1 MRYAIKAPILGF
13 EYITSVELV
22 KIDEYF
28 SKIIATNQNITN
40 EYGTNQIAHNI
51 EMMLVNPYA
60 LREYSFVIPKY
71 IESLL
76 DIKNDSSL
84 EVYCI
89 VVLQRNVEDS
99 MVNFLAPLVF
109 NTANKTAGQIAL
121 SMIEYPDFGFKESLK
136 SFMRQGA

>member
-13 EYITSVELV
+13 EYISSVEIV

-28 SKIIATNQNITN
+28 SKIIAQNDDTNHQL
-40 EYGTNQIAHNI
+40 AHNI
-51 EMMLVNPYA
+51 EMMLVNPYT
-60 LREYSFVIPKY
+60 LREYSFIIPKY

-76 DIKNDSSL
+76 EIDSTSRL

>member
-13 EYITSVELV
+13 EYISSVELV

-28 SKIIATNQNITN
+28 SKIIAQNDDTNHQLT
-40 EYGTNQIAHNI
+40 HNI
-51 EMMLVNPYA
+51 EMMLVNPYT
-60 LREYSFVIPKY
+60 LREYSFIIPKY

-76 DIKNDSSL
+76 EIDSTSRL

>member
-13 EYITSVELV
+13 EYISSVELV

-28 SKIIATNQNITN
+28 SKIIAQSDDASR
-40 EYGTNQIAHNI
+40 EVAHNI
-51 EMMLVNPYA
+51 EMMLVNPYT
-60 LREYSFVIPKY
+60 LREYSFIIPKY

-76 DIKNDSSL
+76 EIDSTSRL

>member
-13 EYITSVELV
+13 EYISSVELV

-28 SKIIATNQNITN
+28 SKIIAQSDDTSR
-40 EYGTNQIAHNI
+40 EVAHNI
-51 EMMLVNPYA
+51 EMMLVNPYT
-60 LREYSFVIPKY
+60 LREYSFIIPKY

-76 DIKNDSSL
+76 EIDSTSRL

>member
-13 EYITSVELV
+13 EYISSVELV

-28 SKIIATNQNITN
+28 SKIIAQSDDTSR
-40 EYGTNQIAHNI
+40 EVAHNI
-51 EMMLVNPYA
+51 EMMLVNPYT
-60 LREYSFVIPKY
+60 LREYSFIIPKY

-76 DIKNDSSL
+76 EIDSASRL

>member
-13 EYITSVELV
+13 EYISSVEIV

-28 SKIIATNQNITN
+28 SKIIAQNDDTN
-40 EYGTNQIAHNI
+40 NQLAHNI
-51 EMMLVNPYA
+51 EMMLVNPYT
-60 LREYSFVIPKY
+60 LREYSFIIPKY

-76 DIKNDSSL
+76 EIDSTSRL

>member
-1 MRYAIKAPILGF
+1 MRYTIKAPILGF
-13 EYITSVELV
+13 EYISSVELV

-28 SKIIATNQNITN
+28 SKIIAQSDDASR
-40 EYGTNQIAHNI
+40 EVAHNI
-51 EMMLVNPYA
+51 EMMLVNPYT
-60 LREYSFVIPKY
+60 LREYSFIIPKY

-76 DIKNDSSL
+76 EIDSTSRL

>member
-13 EYITSVELV
+13 EYISSVEIV

-28 SKIIATNQNITN
+28 SKIIAQSDDTSR
-40 EYGTNQIAHNI
+40 EVAHNI
-51 EMMLVNPYA
+51 EMMLVNPYT
-60 LREYSFVIPKY
+60 LREYSFIIPKY

-76 DIKNDSSL
+76 EIDSTSRL

>member
-13 EYITSVELV
+13 EYISSVELV

-28 SKIIATNQNITN
+28 SKIIAQSDDTSR
-40 EYGTNQIAHNI
+40 EVAHNI
-51 EMMLVNPYA
+51 EMMLVNPYT
-60 LREYSFVIPKY
+60 LREYSFIIPKY

-76 DIKNDSSL
+76 EIDNTSRL

>member
-13 EYITSVELV
+13 EYISSVELV

-28 SKIIATNQNITN
+28 SKIIAKSNDMGG
-40 EYGTNQIAHNI
+40 EMAHNEVAHNT
-51 EMMLVNPYA
+51 EMMLVNPYT
-60 LREYSFVIPKY
+60 LREYSFIIPKY

-76 DIKNDSSL
+76 EIHNESRL

-109 NTANKTAGQIAL
+109 NTTNKTAGQIAL
-121 SMIEYPDFGFKESLK
+121 SMLEYPDFGFRESLK